1 MPLRYTCIHLGAASP
16 SLWVLKLAPP
26 LSPHWANL
34 REVRPQ
40 TRGLPA
46 EIDLPERAP
55 SLMAQ
60 LIFLF
65 LYGTILIKAVTLDAF
80 MCKDGML
87 FVLSFLIGL
96 LQLSLC
102 CSLLK
107 YNLRLCL
114 LNRCEGFLMTVGVHF
129 SHSKC
134 FF

>member
-1 MPLRYTCIHLGAASP
+1 MHSLGSSLTLFVGSKIGSSP
-16 SLWVLKLAPP
+16 F
-26 LSPHWANL
+26 PHWANL

-87 FVLSFLIGL
+87 FVLSF
-96 LQLSLC
+96 
-102 CSLLK
+102 
-107 YNLRLCL
+107 
-114 LNRCEGFLMTVGVHF
+114 
-129 SHSKC
+129 
-134 FF
+134 